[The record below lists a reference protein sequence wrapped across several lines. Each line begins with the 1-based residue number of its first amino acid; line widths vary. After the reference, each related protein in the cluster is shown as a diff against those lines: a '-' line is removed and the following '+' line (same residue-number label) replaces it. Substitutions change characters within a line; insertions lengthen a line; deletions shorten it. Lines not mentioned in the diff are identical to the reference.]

1 MSVHHGDSEVEQYLQ
16 MRETQGAKG
25 VTLRDLLLVLQ
36 RRRRIFLGSLILSL
50 LVTGSIILTRERH
63 FQAEADIMIEPRK
76 TEVARIDA
84 VLSSLPRETA
94 AIRTEL
100 DLIASPTAVARIV
113 EAYDLAKDPEFNG
126 TLRPP
131 SALAKLIAQAKE
143 MLSIPTEVKTLE
155 PRQELAAIQREV
167 RSRVNVW
174 NEPQSYTI
182 SVSFTSTD
190 PEKAARL
197 ANAFVDEYLG
207 EQIRRKQEVT
217 QYANNWLNTRVA
229 DLRRRVEEADIA
241 VQELRQRENLF
252 QGVRGETVLAQQL
265 AELNKELALAGADRS
280 RAEARAQA
288 VRDAAKRGGVSANN
302 LAEVL
307 GSPLIQRLSEEEATA
322 RRHIADLRTR
332 LGDKHPEL
340 KSAAAALADVQVK
353 QREEIAKVIA
363 VVNGEVDIAK
373 AREAAL
379 SESVARITADALGK
393 MGQGARV
400 IHLEREAEA
409 SRRVYETLLARLV
422 ETSDQGGLLQ
432 PDARVASPA
441 QAPLDP
447 APPSASAILGIGI
460 GGGLAVGLFL
470 AFLRDHLHRGFRST
484 RHVEQVTGIPA
495 MGFVP
500 ALTRRRDRPEEY
512 ALIRPYSAY
521 GEALRAIGVTLQ
533 CQTPARS
540 RGRIVM
546 VTSALPGEGKTT
558 FCASFA
564 RMLAAS
570 GKRTLLLEC
579 DLRRPRLAKVFENT
593 ASADLG
599 DVLTGRAPWNDAL
612 SIDERSGLHYIIGRP
627 HSNHPQEMLA
637 SEAMQRVLGMAV
649 EEYDVVILDTPPITA
664 VADAGIL
671 IQAVDDCL
679 MVVRWDRTPQEVVTR
694 AMDRLGAL
702 GRTATGVVLTRV
714 NLRQIAGIEDIEEGY
729 SYARNVTY
737 YRG

>member
-1 MSVHHGDSEVEQYLQ
+1 MSVHHGESEVEQYLQ
-16 MRETQGAKG
+16 MRETPGAKG

-36 RRRRIFLGSLILSL
+36 RRRRVFLGTLILSL
-50 LVTGSIILTRERH
+50 LVTGAVILTRERH

-94 AIRTEL
+94 AIRTEM
-100 DLIASPTAVARIV
+100 DLIASPSAVARIV
-113 EAYDLAKDPEFNG
+113 ETFQLAEDPEFNA
-126 TLRPP
+126 TLRQP
-131 SALAKLIAQAKE
+131 SAISQIIAQAKE
-143 MLSIPTEVKTLE
+143 MLSIQGEKKELTE
-155 PRQELAAIQREV
+155 RQEMAAVQREV
-167 RSRVNVW
+167 RSRINVW

-197 ANAFVDEYLG
+197 ANAFVDEYLA

-217 QYANNWLNTRVA
+217 QYANSWLSERVA
-229 DLRRRVEEADIA
+229 DLRRRVEEADLA
-241 VQELRQRENLF
+241 VQEFRQKENLF
-252 QGVRGETVLAQQL
+252 EGVRGETVLAQQL

-280 RAEARAQA
+280 RAEARAQS
-288 VRDAAKRGGVSANN
+288 VRAAAARGGTNASN

-307 GSPLIQRLSEEEATA
+307 GSPLIQRLGEEEAAA
-322 RRHIADLRTR
+322 RRRAADLRTR
-332 LGDKHPEL
+332 LGEKHPEL
-340 KSAAAALADVQVK
+340 RSAAAALADIQAK
-353 QREEIAKVIA
+353 QREEIAKVLA

-379 SESVARITADALGK
+379 KESVARISADALGK
-393 MGQGARV
+393 MGQSARV
-400 IHLEREAEA
+400 VQLEREAEA

-422 ETSDQGGLLQ
+422 ETSDQGGMLQ
-432 PDARVASPA
+432 PDARVASAA
-441 QAPLDP
+441 QPPLEP
-447 APPSASAILGIGI
+447 APPSGAAILGIGTAA
-460 GGGLAVGLFL
+460 GLALGLFF

-484 RHVEQVTGIPA
+484 RHLEQVTGVPA
-495 MGFVP
+495 MGFIP
-500 ALTRRRDRPEEY
+500 ALPRRRARPEEY
-512 ALIRPYSAY
+512 ALLQPYSAY

-533 CQTPARS
+533 CQHPTRS

-546 VTSALPGEGKTT
+546 VTSALPGEGKTS
-558 FCASFA
+558 FCAAFA

-570 GKRTLLLEC
+570 GKRVLLLEC

-593 ASADLG
+593 SPADLG
-599 DVLTGRAPWNDAL
+599 DVLTGKAPWNDAL
-612 SIDERSGLHYIIGRP
+612 SVDERSGLHYIIGRP

-637 SEAMQRVLGMAV
+637 SEAMQTILGMAV
-649 EEYDVVILDTPPITA
+649 QEYDVVILDTPPITA

-702 GRTATGVVLTRV
+702 GRQASGVVLTRV
-714 NLRQIAGIEDIEEGY
+714 NLRQISGSEDVEEGY
-729 SYARNVTY
+729 TYARNVSY